1 MNNAVLGGIIV
12 TPPQLRHTT
21 DNKTICVFELGFVN
35 PSKSESIKHI
45 RCVGFGKI
53 AEAIAQLQQSQNL
66 IVIGS
71 INIIKREQNGNK
83 VYLTEFKINNF
94 EAISSPININSVNIV
109 GRIGQDTD
117 MKYFESGTN
126 KATNSL
132 AVRRYQETDWFS
144 LEAWGKTAEVMGNYV
159 RKGGLIGVIGELKF
173 EEWNDRNSGELRSK
187 AVIKVN
193 QLDLLGSKQEQRE
206 EY

>member
-21 DNKTICVFELGFVN
+21 DNKTICIFELGFVN

-53 AEAIAQLQQSQNL
+53 AEAIAQLQQSQSV
-66 IVIGS
+66 IVVGS

-94 EAISSPININSVNIV
+94 EAVSSPININSVNIV
-109 GRIGQDTD
+109 GRTGQDTD

-187 AVIKVN
+187 AVVKVN

-206 EY
+206 EF

>member
-12 TPPQLRHTT
+12 IPPQLRHTT
-21 DNKTICVFELGFVN
+21 DNKTVCIFELGFVN
-35 PSKSESIKHI
+35 PSKSESIKNI
-45 RCVGFGKI
+45 RCVSFGKI

-94 EAISSPININSVNIV
+94 EAVSSPININSVNIV

-159 RKGGLIGVIGELKF
+159 RKGGLIGVMGELKF

-206 EY
+206 EF